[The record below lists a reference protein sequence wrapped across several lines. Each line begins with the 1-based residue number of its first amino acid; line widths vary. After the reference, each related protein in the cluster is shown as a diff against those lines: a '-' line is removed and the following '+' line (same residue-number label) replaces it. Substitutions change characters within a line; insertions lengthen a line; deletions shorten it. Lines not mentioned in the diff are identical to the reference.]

1 MLQRMA
7 WRVRP
12 SGRLLQDLL
21 YALHGALP
29 DTRANLPNPLWAP
42 DGEEITNSIVTGCF
56 RDQQPKEHLAC
67 RLTFP

>member
-29 DTRANLPNPLWAP
+29 DTRNAEEFFPIPQGGFILIANLLKSIRGALRAP
-42 DGEEITNSIVTGCF
+42 VCA
-56 RDQQPKEHLAC
+56 RVP
-67 RLTFP
+67 P